1 VSAVGHPRD
10 ADAAAAGATV
20 VLGVG
25 NLVRGD
31 DGVGVHVAQALL
43 ARGCPEG
50 VTIVDGGTAPLD
62 ALAHVG
68 PVDRLIIVDAADF
81 GEEPGAVRVL
91 TPDDVIPAKGDS
103 VSLHDLDLLWAL
115 GVMRATGE
123 EPAETTIIGVQPGSM
138 DWSTDL
144 SPAVAAGLE
153 GIIEAVLARV
163 GRACGSGFPPDTN
176 DVPSMKR

>member
-1 VSAVGHPRD
+1 
-10 ADAAAAGATV
+10 
-20 VLGVG
+20 
-25 NLVRGD
+25 
-31 DGVGVHVAQALL
+31 
-43 ARGCPEG
+43 
-50 VTIVDGGTAPLD
+50 
-62 ALAHVG
+62 
-68 PVDRLIIVDAADF
+68 
-81 GEEPGAVRVL
+81 
-91 TPDDVIPAKGDS
+91 
-103 VSLHDLDLLWAL
+103 
-115 GVMRATGE
+115 MRATGE